1 MLDVAQ
7 LNYQHLFYFWVVAR
21 EESVTRASQRLSL
34 APSTVSAQI
43 KQLEGVLNTQLFD
56 RSHRSMKMTST
67 GVSVFAYAD
76 EIFSLGQQLIDEIQ
90 GKEAQRALR
99 LEVGLA
105 SSIPKLVAL
114 KLLEPVL
121 DLDQR
126 VDLVC
131 REDHAEGLLLGLGR
145 HDIDVAIVDD
155 PLNAAAAGTNAFHR
169 LITECGVLIYGTPEL
184 LEAHPGELIK
194 RLDRA
199 PFLMPTSKTTLRR
212 SLDSWFARHKIQ
224 PDIRAEFEDSALLK
238 TFGGRGAG
246 FFAAP
251 AIVQAEVERQHGVV
265 AIGELEGVIERFWA
279 VSVERRIQHPAV
291 RALTDAARG
300 EITILDGSSDG
311 PADGPEDEPADGSR
325 DAI

>member
-1 MLDVAQ
+1 MLDVSQ

-43 KQLEGVLNTQLFD
+43 KQLEAVLNTQLFD
-56 RSHRSMKMTST
+56 RSHRSMKMTNT
-67 GVSVFAYAD
+67 GVSVFSYAD

-105 SSIPKLVAL
+105 GSIPKLVAL

-121 DLDQR
+121 KLDQR

-131 REDHAEGLLLGLGR
+131 REDHAEGLLSGLDR

-155 PLNAAAAGTNAFHR
+155 PLKDTTGTTAFHR
-169 LITECGVLIYGTPEL
+169 LITECGVLVFGTQEL
-184 LEAHPGELIK
+184 LDAHPGELPQ
-194 RLDRA
+194 RLDGA
-199 PFLMPTSKTTLRR
+199 PFLMPTEMSTLRG
-212 SLDSWFARHKIQ
+212 SIDDWFTRHKIQ

-251 AIVQAEVERQHGVV
+251 AIAQHEVDRPHAGVAAGAV
-265 AIGELEGVIERFWA
+265 EGVTERFWA

-300 EITILDGSSDG
+300 ELKIVDSSRE
-311 PADGPEDEPADGSR
+311 AS
-325 DAI
+325 